1 MEGLYE
7 DGRVG
12 RLGRTVGSGIRC
24 LETDRE
30 VIVIPVI
37 SKQVSK
43 TDLSPVA
50 SPGAI
55 LLN

>member
-1 MEGLYE
+1 MEVLFE

-12 RLGRTVGSGIRC
+12 RLGRTAGSGIGC
-24 LETDRE
+24 LETDRG

-37 SKQVSK
+37 SKQVWK
-43 TDLSPVA
+43 TDLSPVV